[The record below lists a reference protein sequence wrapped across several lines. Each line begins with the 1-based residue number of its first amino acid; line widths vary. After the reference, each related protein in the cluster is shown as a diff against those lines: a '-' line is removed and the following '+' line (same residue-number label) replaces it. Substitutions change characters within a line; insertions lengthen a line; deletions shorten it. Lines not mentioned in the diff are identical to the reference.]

1 MGKLNISLTNMT
13 HPVIDNV
20 SSPEARGKR
29 LRFIREHLLSL
40 AREEFCRDS
49 NITSQSLK
57 GWELA
62 WGGGLSQPGAKKVVK
77 RAKELN
83 VYCTESWLLHGV
95 GRSATIIT
103 KDLDLEEGDENH
115 IAKELLLFREL
126 EYSIDTVIKDD
137 GMLPFLHPGSYVG
150 GIIVS
155 NIANAIGKECIIV
168 ADNDEILVRLL
179 KPGEEPARY
188 DLVCLNENTTSV
200 KKEIKNTAIKFAA
213 PIVWIRRIFRENN

>member
-1 MGKLNISLTNMT
+1 MTN
-13 HPVIDNV
+13 PVLDNV

-40 AREEFCRDS
+40 TREEFCRDS
-49 NITSQSLK
+49 NITPQSLK

-77 RAKELN
+77 RSKELN
-83 VYCTESWLLHGV
+83 IYCTESWLMHGV

-103 KDLDLEEGDENH
+103 KDLNLEEGDENH

-126 EYSIDTVIKDD
+126 EHSIDTVIKDD
-137 GMLPFLHPGSYVG
+137 GMLPFLYPGSYVG
-150 GIIVS
+150 GIIVK
-155 NIANAIGKECIIV
+155 NIENAIGKECIIV
-168 ADNDEILVRLL
+168 ADNNEILVRIL
-179 KPGEEPARY
+179 KHSDEPTRY

-200 KKEIKNTAIKFAA
+200 KKEIKNTAIQYAA
-213 PIVWIRRIFRENN
+213 PIVWIRRIFRENSY

>member
-1 MGKLNISLTNMT
+1 MTNSVLDNI
-13 HPVIDNV
+13 

-29 LRFIREHLLSL
+29 IRFLREQILSL
-40 AREEFCRDS
+40 AREEFCRNS
-49 NITSQSLK
+49 NITPQSLK

-83 VYCTESWLLHGV
+83 VYCTESWLMHGV

-103 KDLDLEEGDENH
+103 KDLNLEEGDENH

-126 EYSIDTVIKDD
+126 EHSIDTVIKDD
-137 GMLPFLHPGSYVG
+137 AMLPFLYPGNYVG
-150 GIIVS
+150 GTIVK
-155 NIANAIGKECIIV
+155 NIENAIGKECIIV
-168 ADNDEILVRLL
+168 ADNNEILVRIL
-179 KPGEEPARY
+179 KRGREPSRY

-200 KKEIKNTAIKFAA
+200 KKEIKDTVIQYAA
-213 PIVWIRRIFRENN
+213 PIIWIRRIFRENS

>member
-1 MGKLNISLTNMT
+1 MT
-13 HPVIDNV
+13 HPVLDNLP
-20 SSPEARGKR
+20 SPEARGKR

-40 AREEFCRDS
+40 AREEFCRES
-49 NITSQSLK
+49 NITPQSLK

-62 WGGGLSQPGAKKVVK
+62 WGGGLSLPGAKKVVK

-83 VYCTESWLLHGV
+83 VYCTESWLMHGV

-103 KDLDLEEGDENH
+103 KDLNLEEGDENH

-126 EYSIDTVIKDD
+126 EDSIDTVIKDD

-150 GIIVS
+150 GIIVK
-155 NIANAIGKECIIV
+155 NIENAIGKECIIV
-168 ADNDEILVRLL
+168 ADNNEILVRIL
-179 KPGEEPARY
+179 KQGKESSRY

-213 PIVWIRRIFRENN
+213 PIIWIRRIFRENY

>member
-1 MGKLNISLTNMT
+1 MTN
-13 HPVIDNV
+13 PVLDNV

-49 NITSQSLK
+49 NITPQSLK

-77 RAKELN
+77 RSKELN
-83 VYCTESWLLHGV
+83 VYCTESWLMHGV

-137 GMLPFLHPGSYVG
+137 GMLPFLYPGNYVG
-150 GIIVS
+150 GIIVK
-155 NIANAIGKECIIV
+155 NIENAIGKECIIV
-168 ADNDEILVRLL
+168 ADNNEILVRIL
-179 KPGEEPARY
+179 KRGEIPSLY
-188 DLVCLNENTTSV
+188 DLVCLNENTNSV

-213 PIVWIRRIFRENN
+213 PIVWIRRIFREYY